1 MEYNDFAEI
10 DACIARARRMR
21 SEALS
26 AYLAQGWQALK
37 KAVAGLLGAKRSGRH
52 GPFLPA

>member
-26 AYLAQGWQALK
+26 AYLVQGWQALK

>member
-1 MEYNDFAEI
+1 MEYNDFTEI
-10 DACIARARRMR
+10 EACIARARRMR

-37 KAVAGLLGAKRSGRH
+37 KAVTGLFGARRSGRH